1 MKRNWKL
8 ITPLALTALGALA
21 AGLSVLLQKTENTA
35 PAVPAAA
42 GKAAP
47 AKGPVRKAEN
57 QKLGSYSFISGFANA
72 ATVEVTVP
80 YDPETESFSVVEED
94 FISPSDDSHVALMW
108 AEDYTLQLEY
118 AAYYGGEGW
127 QAHCAALKEKHADLR
142 EIVCGDNR
150 GVLFL
155 AGDSL
160 RLDLVIPEDGASFLQ
175 ITIQK
180 TAAFDGEVTELSS
193 HPALLEQ
200 LAGIQFKR
208 S

>member
-1 MKRNWKL
+1 MKRNWKV
-8 ITPLALTALGALA
+8 IAPLALTALGAVA
-21 AGLSVLLQKTENTA
+21 AGLSVLLQKTEKAA
-35 PAVPAAA
+35 PAAPAA

-47 AKGPVRKAEN
+47 QKGPVRKAEN
-57 QKLGSYSFISGFANA
+57 QKLGSYSFISGFKNA

-80 YDPETESFSVVEED
+80 YDPETESFAVVEED
-94 FISPSDDSHVALMW
+94 FIHPSDDSHVALLW

-127 QAHCAALKEKHADLR
+127 QAHCASLKEKHADLR
-142 EIVCGDNR
+142 EFACGDNR

-160 RLDLVIPEDGASFLQ
+160 RLDLAIPEDEASFLQ

-193 HPALLEQ
+193 HPLLLEQ
-200 LAGIQFKR
+200 LAGIHFKR

>member
-21 AGLSVLLQKTENTA
+21 AGLSMLLQKTENTA
-35 PAVPAAA
+35 PAAA

-57 QKLGSYSFISGFANA
+57 QKLGSYSFISGFKNA

-80 YDPETESFSVVEED
+80 YDGETESFSVVEED
-94 FISPSDDSHVALMW
+94 FISPSDDSHVALLW

-127 QAHCAALKEKHADLR
+127 EAHVAHLREKHPDLKEVSFG
-142 EIVCGDNR
+142 ENR

-160 RLDLVIPEDGASFLQ
+160 RLDLPVPEDGASYVQ
-175 ITIQK
+175 VTIQK
-180 TAAFDGEVTELSS
+180 TPAFDGEVTELAQ
-193 HPALLEQ
+193 HPALTEQ
-200 LAGIQFKR
+200 LAGIRFAR